1 MDKEKD
7 VFIDKT
13 TSLKT
18 VERVKFDAIPFAK
31 GYKVK
36 VSIAFN
42 PEDSM
47 NIDQLLEGDKSKND
61 ILLALQGFI
70 TNYIE
75 GELKGH
81 LIIDE

>member
-1 MDKEKD
+1 MTEKD

-18 VERVKFDAIPFAK
+18 IERVKFDAIPFAK

-47 NIDQLLEGDKSKND
+47 NIDQLLEGDPKKND
-61 ILLALQGFI
+61 ILKGLQGFI
-70 TNYIE
+70 KNYIE
-75 GELKGH
+75 GTLKGR
-81 LIIDE
+81 LIVDE